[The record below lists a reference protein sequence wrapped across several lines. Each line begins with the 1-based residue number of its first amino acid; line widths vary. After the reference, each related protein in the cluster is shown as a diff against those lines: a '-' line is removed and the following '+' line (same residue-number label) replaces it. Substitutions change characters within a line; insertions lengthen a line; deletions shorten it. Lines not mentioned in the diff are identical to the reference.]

1 MSVMRSRRPSW
12 EDAYCEFFHARQ
24 RRFMRTSYAIL
35 GSWPAAEDAT
45 QQAFTQLYVHWP
57 RIQRGA
63 VDTYARRVL
72 VNTCLRG
79 LRNRGREVVV
89 DDVPDRPAPPGGVE
103 DRLDLVAAL
112 DGLSATDRAVLAL
125 RFLDDLPVAEVAAVL
140 RMPEGTVKSRTS
152 RALARLHTRLT
163 EQEISHD

>member
-1 MSVMRSRRPSW
+1 MSVTRGRPAW
-12 EDAYCEFFHARQ
+12 EDAYCEFFRARQ

-57 RIQRGA
+57 RIQPGA
-63 VDTYARRVL
+63 LDTYARRVL
-72 VNTCLRG
+72 VNTCLRQ
-79 LRNRGREVVV
+79 RTERRREMVV
-89 DDVPDRPAPPGGVE
+89 DDVPDRPESAPDPG
-103 DRLDLVAAL
+103 DRLDVAAAL
-112 DGLSATDRAVLAL
+112 AGLSTTDRAVLAL

-152 RALARLHTRLT
+152 RALARLQHVLT
-163 EQEISHD
+163 DQEISHD